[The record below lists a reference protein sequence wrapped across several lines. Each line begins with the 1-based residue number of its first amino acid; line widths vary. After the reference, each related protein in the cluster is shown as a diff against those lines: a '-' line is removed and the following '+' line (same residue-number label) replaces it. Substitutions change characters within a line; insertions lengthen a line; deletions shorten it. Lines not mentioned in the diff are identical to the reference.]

1 VCGGGGGGAGDNG
14 VQHHQPTVQRR
25 HVGVAVAWLAGR
37 QPIFKGD
44 FLGGRGGPLFY
55 ILFIWG
61 VVVPVRVVQQQQQH
75 NINPLIYNTNKT
87 IVPINR

>member
-1 VCGGGGGGAGDNG
+1 M
-14 VQHHQPTVQRR
+14 
-25 HVGVAVAWLAGR
+25 GVAVAGLAGR

-75 NINPLIYNTNKT
+75 NINALIYNINKT
-87 IVPINR
+87 IVNKQIGRIGSLIITLFCLL